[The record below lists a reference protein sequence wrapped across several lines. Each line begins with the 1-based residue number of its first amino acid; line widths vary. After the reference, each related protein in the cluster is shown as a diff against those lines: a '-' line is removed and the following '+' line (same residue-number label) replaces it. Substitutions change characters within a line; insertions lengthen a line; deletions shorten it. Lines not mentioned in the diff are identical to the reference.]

1 MTQTETFLGITTSS
15 LEYEPIQERHIFA
28 LFSNVWYFYYVV
40 SNPQTPLSPIAY
52 DWLWLSNSVDILKN
66 RFKTYLM

>member
-52 DWLWLSNSVDILKN
+52 D
-66 RFKTYLM
+66 